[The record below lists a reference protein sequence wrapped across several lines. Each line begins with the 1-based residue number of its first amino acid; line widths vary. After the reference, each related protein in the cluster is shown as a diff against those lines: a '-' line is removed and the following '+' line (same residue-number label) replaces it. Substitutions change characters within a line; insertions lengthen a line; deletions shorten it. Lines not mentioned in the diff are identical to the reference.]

1 MSQRLANGE
10 TRVRLNLTNRTRNQS
25 LPVRRCKTQALDIAA
40 RRIWPVALFFCI
52 AVCHAQSSWAHL
64 GQNGRLVYSTTSRGD
79 RIPDFSS
86 AGYRGGGVAL
96 PFVKSRVTVSP
107 SAGADDTPVIQAAL
121 DKVARLPLD
130 AHGERGAVELAPGRF
145 HLTGTLAIHASG
157 VVLRGTA
164 AIGSNA
170 SVLELTGAPHLAI
183 SMQGQ
188 YHQRALSP
196 PTWITDRYVPS
207 GSVVIHVAD
216 ASAIRPGDW
225 LEIVKPVTPAWTH
238 FMGMDHLVRNGKP
251 ETWVKNNIRVL
262 RRVAAVEGN
271 AVHLQVPLTDSF
283 DTQFYSARQASVT
296 RVEITG
302 RIAEAGVENLQ
313 ILAPDRT
320 IAYRVDAEFD
330 GVDMDNVVDSW
341 LRYVAFVDTTDS
353 VRIDQHAERL
363 TIFGVDVRQHSI
375 VTSHAQPTDFS
386 VSGSQ
391 ILFDRCTAQGD
402 RVTYVGTQS
411 RSEGPIVVLHCR
423 FQGSGQL
430 EGHQRWSTGLL
441 VDGCEV
447 PDGSIDLRNRG
458 EMGSGHGWT
467 LGWSVLWNN
476 KASSITVQNPPGV
489 LNWSIGDAGPQV
501 DASMPVFDTP
511 DGPTLPQG
519 IIESSGHPVKPASL
533 YLEQL
538 RDRLGPEA
546 LAAIG
551 YR

>member
-1 MSQRLANGE
+1 VAAILPALL
-10 TRVRLNLTNRTRNQS
+10 VRAG
-25 LPVRRCKTQALDIAA
+25 C
-40 RRIWPVALFFCI
+40 
-52 AVCHAQSSWAHL
+52 AQSSWAHI
-64 GQNGRLVYSTTSRGD
+64 GPKGRLVYSTTSRDD

-96 PFVKSRVTVSP
+96 PYVRTRVKIAP
-107 SAGADDTPVIQAAL
+107 SGGADDTPLIQAAL
-121 DKVARLPLD
+121 DKVAHLPPD
-130 AHGERGAVELAPGRF
+130 ADGARGAVELAPGHY
-145 HLTGTLAIHASG
+145 HLVGTLSIHDSG
-157 VVLRGTA
+157 VVLRGAA
-164 AIGSNA
+164 AIGPNA
-170 SVLELTGAPHLAI
+170 SILELTGAPHLAI
-183 SMQGQ
+183 SIQGE
-188 YHQRALSP
+188 YRQRPLTP
-196 PTWITDRYVPS
+196 PTWLADRYVPA
-207 GSVVIHVAD
+207 GATIIHCAD
-216 ASAIRPGDW
+216 ATDIHAGDW

-283 DTQFYSARQASVT
+283 DAQFYSARQASVT

-375 VTSHAQPTDFS
+375 VTSRAQPTDFS

-476 KASSITVQNPPGV
+476 KASTITVQNPPGV
-489 LNWSIGDAGPQV
+489 LNWSIGDVGLQLEAP
-501 DASMPVFDTP
+501 MPVFDSE
-511 DGPTLPQG
+511 DGPNLPRG
-519 IIESSGHPVKPASL
+519 IIESSGAHVGPASL

-538 RDRLGPEA
+538 RERLGPRA

-551 YR
+551 YQ